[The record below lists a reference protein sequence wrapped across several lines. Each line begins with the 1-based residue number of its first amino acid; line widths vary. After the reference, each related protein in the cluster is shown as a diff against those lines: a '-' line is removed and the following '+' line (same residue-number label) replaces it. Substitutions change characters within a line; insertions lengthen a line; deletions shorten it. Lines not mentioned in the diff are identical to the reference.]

1 MKKNSYASNK
11 TGGSKIDRLTEGM
24 IRTEEDL
31 KSAKICVDSLI
42 PDVSGRRTMTDE
54 EAEQASVAVLESL
67 GKCVD
72 DISRS
77 MDFIITHPEHSHGD
91 FHELCMKNYDRCE
104 SIYAK
109 LRGSDRAE
117 NKHQHACGHKCVP
130 NKECTCR
137 KTPVSTIKARWFGV
151 SK

>member
-31 KSAKICVDSLI
+31 KSAKICVDSLV

-77 MDFIITHPEHSHGD
+77 MDFIIKHPEHSHGD

-109 LRGSDRAE
+109 LRGKETSEHERACE
-117 NKHQHACGHKCVP
+117 HKCVP
-130 NKECTCR
+130 DKECTCR

>member
-31 KSAKICVDSLI
+31 KSAKICVDSLV

-72 DISRS
+72 DISVS
-77 MDFIITHPEHSHGD
+77 MDFIIKHPEYAQGD
-91 FHELCMKNYDRCE
+91 FNELCMKNYDRCE
-104 SIYAK
+104 NIYAK
-109 LRGSDRAE
+109 LRGKETSE
-117 NKHQHACGHKCVP
+117 HECACEHKCVP
-130 NKECTCR
+130 DKECTCR

>member
-104 SIYAK
+104 SIYTK
-109 LRGSDRAE
+109 LRGKETSEHKRACE
-117 NKHQHACGHKCVP
+117 HKCVP
-130 NKECTCR
+130 DKECTCR

>member
-31 KSAKICVDSLI
+31 KSANICVDSLI

-117 NKHQHACGHKCVP
+117 NKHQHACEHKCVP
-130 NKECTCR
+130 DKECTCR
-137 KTPVSTIKARWFGV
+137 KTPVSTIKARWLG
-151 SK
+151 SLK

>member
-109 LRGSDRAE
+109 LRGKETSEHERACE
-117 NKHQHACGHKCVP
+117 HKCVP
-130 NKECTCR
+130 DKECTCR
-137 KTPVSTIKARWFGV
+137 KTPVSTIKARWLG
-151 SK
+151 SLK

>member
-31 KSAKICVDSLI
+31 KSAKICVDSLV

-109 LRGSDRAE
+109 LRGKETSEHERACE
-117 NKHQHACGHKCVP
+117 HKCVP
-130 NKECTCR
+130 DKECTCR
-137 KTPVSTIKARWFGV
+137 KTPVSTIKARWLG
-151 SK
+151 SLK

>member
-1 MKKNSYASNK
+1 MKKNGCASKK
-11 TGGSKIDRLTEGM
+11 TGESKIDRLTEGM

-31 KSAKICVDSLI
+31 KSAKICVDSLV

-54 EAEQASVAVLESL
+54 EAEQAAVAVLESL
-67 GKCVD
+67 GRCVD

-104 SIYAK
+104 NIYTK
-109 LRGSDRAE
+109 LRGGDRAE
-117 NKHQHACGHKCVP
+117 NKRQHAYGHKCVP
-130 NKECTCR
+130 GEECTCR
-137 KTPVSTIKARWFGV
+137 KTPVSTTKARWLG
-151 SK
+151 SLK

>member
-109 LRGSDRAE
+109 LRGKETSEHERACE
-117 NKHQHACGHKCVP
+117 HKCVP
-130 NKECTCR
+130 DKECTCR

>member
-77 MDFIITHPEHSHGD
+77 MDFIIKHPEYSQGD
-91 FHELCMKNYDRCE
+91 FNELCMKNYDRCE
-104 SIYAK
+104 NIYAK
-109 LRGSDRAE
+109 LRGKETSEHKR
-117 NKHQHACGHKCVP
+117 ACGHKCVP
-130 NKECTCR
+130 DKECTCR